1 MPKANSPV
9 SNPSVDIDTEIP
21 IGEITLAVLQGMP

>member
-9 SNPSVDIDTEIP
+9 STPHVDRYIEIP
-21 IGEITLAVLQGMP
+21 VREIVLAVLQGMP